1 MGNTSLFLCF
11 FCFFVPL
18 YFGSLAIG
26 IICIVL
32 AIFNADDSGG
42 TIGGGGLPWRL

>member
-1 MGNTSLFLCF
+1 MVEYFIVFMLLLV
-11 FCFFVPL
+11 FVPL

>member
-1 MGNTSLFLCF
+1 MPYKQGWKTL
-11 FCFFVPL
+11 VPL